1 MFFLHCFMLL
11 FLRASSHGWIC
22 SVVPT
27 KIPSQIFLSLNNF
40 ARIKFYYRKNVPE
53 FMQHADDG
61 LCKLSYQERT
71 SVRKECCQK
80 KLLRWRTFAV
90 IVIFFPQWQDKHMNE
105 ITKQWN
111 EMAHTIHYLNL
122 CAMLIALL
130 ESWRK
135 DKLKILMLLSCT
147 CKKKLLWFTSL
158 WSSDW
163 EKAPF
168 NSCQSLF
175 PEKVPFNS
183 SQSFFPENQML
194 ILLTDCHTFFYC
206 YCWEFCN
213 ASRLSHS
220 CWFSL
225 FSSPVSL
232 TVYWYGV
239 SPVFKGKTV
248 WHYCSL
254 EATKTWFHGKK
265 MPRKFCS
272 FFICK

>member
-1 MFFLHCFMLL
+1 M
-11 FLRASSHGWIC
+11 
-22 SVVPT
+22 
-27 KIPSQIFLSLNNF
+27 
-40 ARIKFYYRKNVPE
+40 
-53 FMQHADDG
+53 
-61 LCKLSYQERT
+61 
-71 SVRKECCQK
+71 
-80 KLLRWRTFAV
+80 
-90 IVIFFPQWQDKHMNE
+90 IFFPQWQDKHMNE

-147 CKKKLLWFTSL
+147 CKKRLLWFTSL

-220 CWFSL
+220 CWFS

-232 TVYWYGV
+232 TVYWYVV

-254 EATKTWFHGKK
+254 EAKKTWFHGKK
-265 MPRKFCS
+265 MPREFCS